1 MLDPLVTADASRL
14 HRCAIVSSLYSTLPI
29 FKTLSGLN
37 VWFSCISHT
46 QSQGGMAAPGSQSY
60 DLDSQDSRLSGHTM
74 PYQIEA
80 TLPDKVP
87 SSQQDS
93 TFNNCLI
100 VAAAVPK
107 SPCNK
112 PTRLM
117 LVDSVL
123 GGTP

>member
-14 HRCAIVSSLYSTLPI
+14 HRCAIVSNLYSTLPI

-46 QSQGGMAAPGSQSY
+46 QSQGGMAAPGSQSSREY

-93 TFNNCLI
+93 T
-100 VAAAVPK
+100 
-107 SPCNK
+107 
-112 PTRLM
+112 
-117 LVDSVL
+117 
-123 GGTP
+123 GTPLITV